1 MKRLIAA
8 VSFAV
13 LTVPAVAA
21 ESSKPF
27 EQLDVDR
34 ALPQIEF
41 AAVERSVADVRSLP
55 YEQSQI
61 DRVVPS
67 FAAENV
73 RFAAAAG
80 STMSDATS
88 DAPLS
93 TQTTASPF
101 ANDFNFI
108 APAQ

>member
-1 MKRLIAA
+1 MKRLVAA

-13 LTVPAVAA
+13 LTVPVLA
-21 ESSKPF
+21 ESGKPF

-41 AAVERSVADVRSLP
+41 SAVERSTVDQRSLP
-55 YEQSQI
+55 YEQSQV
-61 DRVVPS
+61 DRAVPS
-67 FAAENV
+67 FGAENV

-88 DAPLS
+88 EAPLS
-93 TQTTASPF
+93 TETSASPF
-101 ANDFNFI
+101 ANDYHFI
-108 APAQ
+108 APPQ